1 MAVCQHHR
9 NTIPQKRE
17 TWISRLCRTPNSPQL
32 AASAQMRYMWGE
44 RRSES
49 RVMAP
54 VPFWLGHHHR
64 TEKDFQL
71 LLPEGKAKG
80 HQLLPGRHSHY
91 APEMASSGHV
101 AGDLWLHHPLQ
112 EFFPSHPW
120 ISGSFGKYST
130 AEQGLGQPGM
140 NPLSSMLLLLFFSNA
155 LFGEPTERY
164 LPLWSPRHTG
174 DHFKHLASPAHG
186 DQAIPCSESKPSPGK
201 AEPKSVLP
209 LLCKPQEESQVQLGQ
224 GIHLARSRAVSVP
237 QGSPL
242 MEQEKDLSAYNWNTF
257 GLRYGKRQAAIGEA
271 KESAVLEKGY
281 SSGEREGSMQTEQ
294 IRRMQRFLIFALA
307 TWATCSSIDAFQRI
321 PLKKMPSIRQ
331 SLQEMGVKVSDV
343 FPALKQNK
351 YAGVA
356 GPRNGTAPTILTNY
370 LDTQYFG
377 EISIGTPAQTFKVV
391 FDTGSANLWV
401 PSCRCSPLYS
411 ACVSHNRYD
420 SSKSRTYLENGTGFA
435 IQYGSGSV
443 KGFLSQDVVMVA
455 DIPIIQVFAEATA
468 LPAFPFI
475 FARFDGVLGMG
486 YPSQAIDGITPVFD
500 RILSQQVLK
509 EDVFSVYYSRNSLLK
524 PGGEIILGGS
534 DPAYYTGDF
543 HYLNVNKNGYW
554 QISMKGVSVG
564 AETLFC
570 KEGCSVAID
579 TGASYITGPAGSIAV
594 LMKAIQATEL
604 AEGGYIVDCDKVH
617 LLPDIS
623 FHLGGKV
630 YALSGLAYVL
640 QQSQYGED
648 ICTVAFAG
656 LDIPPPTGPLW
667 ILGAS
672 FIGQY
677 YTEFDRRSNRIGFA
691 TSL

>member
-1 MAVCQHHR
+1 YR
-9 NTIPQKRE
+9 
-17 TWISRLCRTPNSPQL
+17 PNSAPCNHYPNPL
-32 AASAQMRYMWGE
+32 A
-44 RRSES
+44 
-49 RVMAP
+49 
-54 VPFWLGHHHR
+54 F
-64 TEKDFQL
+64 F
-71 LLPEGKAKG
+71 LLP
-80 HQLLPGRHSHY
+80 PMY
-91 APEMASSGHV
+91 
-101 AGDLWLHHPLQ
+101 
-112 EFFPSHPW
+112 
-120 ISGSFGKYST
+120 
-130 AEQGLGQPGM
+130 
-140 NPLSSMLLLLFFSNA
+140 
-155 LFGEPTERY
+155 
-164 LPLWSPRHTG
+164 
-174 DHFKHLASPAHG
+174 
-186 DQAIPCSESKPSPGK
+186 
-201 AEPKSVLP
+201 
-209 LLCKPQEESQVQLGQ
+209 
-224 GIHLARSRAVSVP
+224 
-237 QGSPL
+237 
-242 MEQEKDLSAYNWNTF
+242 
-257 GLRYGKRQAAIGEA
+257 
-271 KESAVLEKGY
+271 
-281 SSGEREGSMQTEQ
+281 
-294 IRRMQRFLIFALA
+294 
-307 TWATCSSIDAFQRI
+307 RI

-331 SLQEMGVKVSDV
+331 TLQEMGVKVSDV

-351 YAGVA
+351 YAGA
-356 GPRNGTAPTILTNY
+356 TGPRNGTAPTILTNY

-401 PSCRCSPLYS
+401 PSYRCSPLYS

-443 KGFLSQDVVMVA
+443 KGFLSQDVVMVSAGKVA

-500 RILSQQVLK
+500 RILSQQILK
-509 EDVFSVYYSRNSLLK
+509 EDVFSVYYSRWVNSLLK

-554 QISMKGVSVG
+554 QISMKGS
-564 AETLFC
+564 TLFC

-594 LMKAIQATEL
+594 LMRAIQAAEL
-604 AEGGYIVDCDKVH
+604 AEGGVSKPTIRSCPSARWLACDQAAK
-617 LLPDIS
+617 
-623 FHLGGKV
+623 
-630 YALSGLAYVL
+630 
-640 QQSQYGED
+640 D
-648 ICTVAFAG
+648 ICIVAFAG

-677 YTEFDRRSNRIGFA
+677 YTEFDRRNNRIGFA

>member
-1 MAVCQHHR
+1 MQR
-9 NTIPQKRE
+9 KSDKLSS
-17 TWISRLCRTPNSPQL
+17 ISSCWSFQAPCICHPKPL
-32 AASAQMRYMWGE
+32 A
-44 RRSES
+44 
-49 RVMAP
+49 
-54 VPFWLGHHHR
+54 F
-64 TEKDFQL
+64 F
-71 LLPEGKAKG
+71 LLP
-80 HQLLPGRHSHY
+80 PMY
-91 APEMASSGHV
+91 
-101 AGDLWLHHPLQ
+101 
-112 EFFPSHPW
+112 
-120 ISGSFGKYST
+120 
-130 AEQGLGQPGM
+130 
-140 NPLSSMLLLLFFSNA
+140 
-155 LFGEPTERY
+155 
-164 LPLWSPRHTG
+164 
-174 DHFKHLASPAHG
+174 
-186 DQAIPCSESKPSPGK
+186 
-201 AEPKSVLP
+201 
-209 LLCKPQEESQVQLGQ
+209 
-224 GIHLARSRAVSVP
+224 
-237 QGSPL
+237 
-242 MEQEKDLSAYNWNTF
+242 
-257 GLRYGKRQAAIGEA
+257 
-271 KESAVLEKGY
+271 
-281 SSGEREGSMQTEQ
+281 
-294 IRRMQRFLIFALA
+294 
-307 TWATCSSIDAFQRI
+307 RI

-331 SLQEMGVKVSDV
+331 TLQEMGVKVSDV

-351 YAGVA
+351 YAGA
-356 GPRNGTAPTILTNY
+356 TGPRNGTAPTILTNY

-401 PSCRCSPLYS
+401 PSYRCSPLYS

-443 KGFLSQDVVMVA
+443 KGFLSQDVVMVSA
-455 DIPIIQVFAEATA
+455 GKAMLRINPMVFAEATA

-509 EDVFSVYYSRNSLLK
+509 EDVNSLLK

-534 DPAYYTGDF
+534 DPAYYTGGF
-543 HYLNVNKNGYW
+543 HYMNVNKNGYW
-554 QISMKGVSVG
+554 QISMKGSV
-564 AETLFC
+564 TLFC

-594 LMKAIQATEL
+594 LMRAIQAAEL

-630 YALSGLAYVL
+630 YALSGSAYVL
-640 QQSQYGED
+640 RQSQYGED

-667 ILGAS
+667 VLGAS

-677 YTEFDRRSNRIGFA
+677 YTEFDRQNNRIGFA

>member
-1 MAVCQHHR
+1 YRPSSAPCIGH
-9 NTIPQKRE
+9 PK
-17 TWISRLCRTPNSPQL
+17 PL
-32 AASAQMRYMWGE
+32 A
-44 RRSES
+44 
-49 RVMAP
+49 
-54 VPFWLGHHHR
+54 F
-64 TEKDFQL
+64 F
-71 LLPEGKAKG
+71 LLP
-80 HQLLPGRHSHY
+80 PMY
-91 APEMASSGHV
+91 
-101 AGDLWLHHPLQ
+101 
-112 EFFPSHPW
+112 
-120 ISGSFGKYST
+120 
-130 AEQGLGQPGM
+130 
-140 NPLSSMLLLLFFSNA
+140 
-155 LFGEPTERY
+155 
-164 LPLWSPRHTG
+164 
-174 DHFKHLASPAHG
+174 
-186 DQAIPCSESKPSPGK
+186 
-201 AEPKSVLP
+201 
-209 LLCKPQEESQVQLGQ
+209 
-224 GIHLARSRAVSVP
+224 
-237 QGSPL
+237 
-242 MEQEKDLSAYNWNTF
+242 
-257 GLRYGKRQAAIGEA
+257 
-271 KESAVLEKGY
+271 
-281 SSGEREGSMQTEQ
+281 
-294 IRRMQRFLIFALA
+294 
-307 TWATCSSIDAFQRI
+307 RI

-331 SLQEMGVKVSDV
+331 TLQEMGVKVSDV

-351 YAGVA
+351 YAGA
-356 GPRNGTAPTILTNY
+356 TGPRNGTAPTILTNY

-401 PSCRCSPLYS
+401 PSYRCSPLYS

-443 KGFLSQDVVMVA
+443 KGFLSQDVVMVSAGKAISSSVWGGWGVA

-534 DPAYYTGDF
+534 DPAYYTGGF

-554 QISMKGVSVG
+554 QISMKGSVAG
-564 AETLFC
+564 STPGPYITLFC

-594 LMKAIQATEL
+594 LMRAIQAAEL

-630 YALSGLAYVL
+630 YALSGSAYVL
-640 QQSQYGED
+640 RQSQYGED

-667 ILGAS
+667 VLGAS

-677 YTEFDRRSNRIGFA
+677 YTEFDRQNNRIGFA